1 MSLTGTIIYHGTQW
15 RNNFYYHELLFSL
28 GCDIIPNMKDLEAC
42 VKHKAHEL
50 GLSDIRF
57 ADAGGTLSHGPEN
70 HVALADLLPGA
81 RSLIV
86 LFMAYKPIRPAPA
99 GHMPL
104 SPYYA
109 ASHLS
114 YLAARE
120 LNEYIQ
126 GLGFHSAH
134 LPSLPAKAAA
144 LRTGGFLGDNGFY
157 YHPVLGSLVCI
168 QTLLTDAELAPDQP
182 EAGAGCLHCGTCASG
197 CPSGAPG
204 QNGSCLRR
212 HMNGQVPEPLR
223 GDVYQLL
230 GCEKCQTA
238 CPLNDSETAEP
249 FSFPL
254 ETLLDGSA
262 MPELK
267 KLAGPNM
274 ARPMRVASQAA
285 LYAAATGQSRVVPQ
299 LIVLAQSGTEPAAT
313 HAAWA
318 LETLNSEVKP

>member
-1 MSLTGTIIYHGTQW
+1 MSLTGTIIYHHIRR
-15 RNNFYYHELLFSL
+15 RNNFYYHELLFSPV
-28 GCDIIPNMKDLEAC
+28 CDIIPNMNDLETC
-42 VKHKAHEL
+42 VKQKAHEL

-57 ADAGGTLSHGPEN
+57 AKAGGALPHGPEN

-81 RSLIV
+81 RSMIV
-86 LFMAYKPIRPAPA
+86 LFIAYKPVKPGPA

-114 YLAARE
+114 YLAARA

-126 GLGFHSAH
+126 SLGFQSAH
-134 LPSLPAKAAA
+134 LPSLPAQAAA

-157 YHPVLGSLVCI
+157 YHPALGSLVCI
-168 QTLLTDAELAPDQP
+168 QTLLTDAELAPDEP
-182 EAGAGCLHCGTCASG
+182 EATTGCLHCGACASG
-197 CPSGAPG
+197 CPSGALG
-204 QNGSCLRR
+204 QDGSCLRR
-212 HMNGQVPEPLR
+212 HMNALVPEPLR

-230 GCEKCQTA
+230 GCEKCQTG
-238 CPLNDSETAEP
+238 CPYNSFEAAEP
-249 FSFPL
+249 LSFPL
-254 ETLLDGSA
+254 EALLDGSA

-267 KLAGPNM
+267 ILAGPNM

-285 LYAAATGQSRVVPQ
+285 LYAAATGQSQVIPQ
-299 LIVLAQSGTEPAAT
+299 LKILAQNGTEPAAT

-318 LETLNSEVKP
+318 LERLKNEVKP

>member
-1 MSLTGTIIYHGTQW
+1 M
-15 RNNFYYHELLFSL
+15 N
-28 GCDIIPNMKDLEAC
+28 DLETR

-57 ADAGGTLSHGPEN
+57 ADAGRALPHIPEN
-70 HVALADLLPGA
+70 HMVLADLLPGA
-81 RSLIV
+81 RSLVV
-86 LFMAYKPIRPAPA
+86 LFMAYKPIKPAPA
-99 GHMPL
+99 GQMPL

-114 YLAARE
+114 YLAARA

-126 GLGFHSAH
+126 SLGYQSAH

-157 YHPVLGSLVCI
+157 YHPTLGSLVCI
-168 QTLLTDAELAPDQP
+168 QTLLTDAELAPDAP
-182 EAGAGCLHCGTCASG
+182 ESTAGCLHCGACASG
-197 CPSGAPG
+197 CPSGALE
-204 QNGSCLRR
+204 QNGTCLRR
-212 HMNGQVPEPLR
+212 HLNALVPEPLR

-230 GCEKCQTA
+230 GCERCQTV
-238 CPLNDSETAEP
+238 CPLNDFEAAEP
-249 FSFPL
+249 LSFPL
-254 ETLLDGSA
+254 EMLLDGSA

-274 ARPMRVASQAA
+274 ARPMRVASQTA
-285 LYAAATGQSRVVPQ
+285 LYAAATGQSQVVPQ
-299 LIVLAQSGTEPAAT
+299 LKELAQSGIEPAAT

-318 LETLNSEVKP
+318 LERLTNEVKP